1 MAMKEM
7 IYTQRLLTV
16 IVTLASTRPMAT
28 PSQIEM
34 LIALHGISRSLIYSI
49 QPRISIAFIP
59 SLKSTYL
66 S

>member
-34 LIALHGISRSLIYSI
+34 LIALHGISRSLIY
-49 QPRISIAFIP
+49 
-59 SLKSTYL
+59 
-66 S
+66 

>member
-7 IYTQRLLTV
+7 IYTTQRLLTV

-34 LIALHGISRSLIYSI
+34 LIALHGISRSLIY
-49 QPRISIAFIP
+49 
-59 SLKSTYL
+59 
-66 S
+66 

>member
-1 MAMKEM
+1 VAMKEM

-34 LIALHGISRSLIYSI
+34 LIALHGISRSLIY
-49 QPRISIAFIP
+49 
-59 SLKSTYL
+59 
-66 S
+66 